1 MPRKSVVYECPNGHT
16 LCSNCKNKVH
26 NCCPTCRRDLGDI
39 RCLALEEVAESLE
52 VPCKYENLR
61 CHDIFPYY
69 GKLKRPEQHCWFRPY
84 KCPYAASDCSVTG
97 DIPTLVAHLKDD
109 HKVFNCFGRKFS
121 LHFEAFRLRRAPV
134 YMAFLRLMGDDNE
147 AKRFSYSLEVSAND
161 RKLKWQGIPKSI
173 RDSSRKVRESL
184 DGPVI
189 QRNLALFFLVVID
202 ES

>member
-1 MPRKSVVYECPNGHT
+1 M
-16 LCSNCKNKVH
+16 
-26 NCCPTCRRDLGDI
+26 
-39 RCLALEEVAESLE
+39 EEVAESLA
-52 VPCKYENLR
+52 VPCKYQNLG

-69 GKLKRPEQHCWFRPY
+69 GKLKHEQHCWFRPY

-109 HKVFNCFGRKFS
+109 HKVDMHDGCFFNHRYVKSNPHEVESATLIAYCFPASEGTC
-121 LHFEAFRLRRAPV
+121 LYGL
-134 YMAFLRLMGDDNE
+134 LRLMGDDNE
-147 AKRFSYSLEVSAND
+147 AKRFSYSLEVSTNG
-161 RKLKWQGIPKSI
+161 RKLIWQGIPRSI